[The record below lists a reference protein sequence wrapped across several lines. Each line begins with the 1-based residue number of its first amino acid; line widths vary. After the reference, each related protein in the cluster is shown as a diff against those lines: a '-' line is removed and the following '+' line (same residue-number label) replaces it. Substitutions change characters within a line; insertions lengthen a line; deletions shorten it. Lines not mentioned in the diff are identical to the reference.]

1 MARARRNPI
10 GLPVPEGTTLVRV
23 GPYGQ
28 QTHIFH
34 PKKGGVICQSG
45 AGRAREPQDLYL
57 VEPRGSRRAPVHR
70 DGFATCYRCAK
81 LAELNL
87 AAGREIWQGPRDG

>member
-34 PKKGGVICQSG
+34 PVKGIPICKSG
-45 AGRAREPQDLYL
+45 AGRAKEPQDLYL
-57 VEPRGSRRAPVHR
+57 VEPSGSRESPALEH
-70 DGFATCYRCAK
+70 GFATCYRGAK

-87 AAGREIWQGPRDG
+87 SAGREVWQGPRDG